1 MFYIGSILLIEFGA
15 GKIKIRGEV
24 LMRQTGKYVGLNL
37 LGLLAG
43 GITYYIS
50 SFVLSFLLGLLLKVP
65 LLVTLLSWPS
75 TPELYLSVGINIGS
89 VAIAF
94 VVCSAICC
102 PKERKKFGYLI
113 LCVALFLLYGY
124 ETIMRFF
131 VMGYS
136 DTVWGFLLSA
146 IGCAAM
152 FIEELKTVPEGS
164 PGSSPA
170 KSPEL
175 LEKEE
180 QLAQVEKSLTI
191 LRQRH
196 TQIAKDLEGVSE
208 ADILEMKRTG
218 VISPDQAEDALDQ
231 LQGLQFLKESTP
243 NSIRITEEIRDRLID
258 EINVLKGV
266 K

>member
-1 MFYIGSILLIEFGA
+1 MGQ
-15 GKIKIRGEV
+15 K
-24 LMRQTGKYVGLNL
+24 GKYVGLNL

-43 GITYYIS
+43 GIAYYVS

-65 LLVTLLSWPS
+65 FLVTLLSWPS
-75 TPELYLSVGINIGS
+75 TPELYLSAGINIGS
-89 VAIAF
+89 IAVAL
-94 VVCSAICC
+94 VVCNAICR

-113 LCVALFLLYGY
+113 LCAALFLLYGY

-152 FIEELKTVPEGS
+152 FVEELKNPNEGS
-164 PGSSPA
+164 SVSS

-180 QLAQVEKSLTI
+180 QLAQVEKSLEI
-191 LRQRH
+191 LQQRRI
-196 TQIAKDLEGVSE
+196 QVDRDLEGISE

-218 VISPDQAEDALDQ
+218 VVPPEQADNALEQ

-243 NSIRITEEIRDRLID
+243 NTIRITEEMRDRLIS
-258 EINVLKGV
+258 EIEALK
-266 K
+266 KT

>member
-1 MFYIGSILLIEFGA
+1 MGQ
-15 GKIKIRGEV
+15 K
-24 LMRQTGKYVGLNL
+24 GKYVGLNL

-43 GITYYIS
+43 GITYYVS

-65 LLVTLLSWPS
+65 FLVTLLSWPS
-75 TPELYLSVGINIGS
+75 TPELYLSAGINIGS
-89 VAIAF
+89 IAVAL
-94 VVCSAICC
+94 VVCNAICR

-113 LCVALFLLYGY
+113 LCAALFLLYGY

-152 FIEELKTVPEGS
+152 FVEELKKPNEGS
-164 PGSSPA
+164 SVPS

-180 QLAQVEKSLTI
+180 QLAQVEKSLEI
-191 LRQRH
+191 LQQRRI
-196 TQIAKDLEGVSE
+196 QVDRDLEGISE

-218 VISPDQAEDALDQ
+218 VVPPEQADNALEQ
-231 LQGLQFLKESTP
+231 LQGLHFLKESTP
-243 NSIRITEEIRDRLID
+243 NTIRITEEMRDRLIS
-258 EINVLKGV
+258 EIKDLK
-266 K
+266 KS

>member
-1 MFYIGSILLIEFGA
+1 MGQ
-15 GKIKIRGEV
+15 K
-24 LMRQTGKYVGLNL
+24 GKYVGLNL

-43 GITYYIS
+43 GIAYYVS

-65 LLVTLLSWPS
+65 FLVTLLSWPS
-75 TPELYLSVGINIGS
+75 TPELYLSAGINIGS
-89 VAIAF
+89 IAVAL
-94 VVCSAICC
+94 VVCNAICR

-113 LCVALFLLYGY
+113 LCAALFLLYGY

-152 FIEELKTVPEGS
+152 FVEELKNPNEGS
-164 PGSSPA
+164 SVSS

-180 QLAQVEKSLTI
+180 QLAQVEKSLEI
-191 LRQRH
+191 LQQRH
-196 TQIAKDLEGVSE
+196 IQVDRDLEGISE

-218 VISPDQAEDALDQ
+218 VVPPEQADNALEQ

-243 NSIRITEEIRDRLID
+243 NTIRITEEMRDRLIS
-258 EINVLKGV
+258 EIEALK
-266 K
+266 KT